1 MESGRPDAFSL
12 AERRVLLIG
21 VGGIGAEVADALA
34 RSGATLLCADVSAET
49 AERVAERHPGAT
61 AYPLDATDRA
71 AVLALA
77 DEVGPVDALV
87 VTVGANVRQRIT
99 DYTEAEL
106 DKVLALNLKAPFWAI
121 QAFAPGMAERGRG
134 SIVVFSSVRA
144 LTVEPGQSA
153 YAAAKAGAVQLV
165 RTAAAEFG
173 PAGVRVNAVLPGVV
187 ETPLTDQIKASPDW
201 YQAYATKGALG
212 RWAQPAEIAGA
223 VVFLTSDAASFISG
237 TALTVDGGW
246 TAVDGRFTPPLPP
259 AKTPEPTPPEPRA
272 SDNPSPSSGA
282 SREKGNP

>member
-1 MESGRPDAFSL
+1 MDQSARPDAFSL
-12 AERRVLLIG
+12 TDRRVLLIG

-34 RSGATLLCADVSAET
+34 ASGARLLCADVSAEA
-49 AERVAERHPGAT
+49 AEQVAARHPGAT
-61 AYPLDATDRA
+61 AHRLDATDRS
-71 AVLALA
+71 AVHALA
-77 DEVGPVDALV
+77 AEVGGVDALV

-99 DYTEAEL
+99 DYTEADL

-173 PAGVRVNAVLPGVV
+173 PNGVRVNAVLPGVV
-187 ETPLTDQIKASPDW
+187 ETPLTDQIRASPDW
-201 YQAYATKGALG
+201 YAAYANKGALG

-223 VVFLTSDAASFISG
+223 VAFLTSDAASFITG

-246 TAVDGRFTPPLPP
+246 TAIDGRFTPPLPN
-259 AKTPEPTPPEPRA
+259 
-272 SDNPSPSSGA
+272 SDTSSDP
-282 SREKGNP
+282 EKGTP